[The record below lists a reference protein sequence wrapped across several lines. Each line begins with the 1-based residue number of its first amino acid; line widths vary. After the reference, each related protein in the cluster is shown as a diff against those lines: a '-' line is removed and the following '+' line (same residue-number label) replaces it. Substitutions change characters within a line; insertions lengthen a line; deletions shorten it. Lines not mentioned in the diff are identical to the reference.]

1 MIEIISD
8 TLDTIIGRFGLVALV
23 DIVLVTISLYWLL
36 LIISGTTA
44 MTVLRGA
51 GLFIV
56 LVFLVS
62 RIFELTVLNWL
73 LSKSVGGLVLG
84 LVIIFQ
90 AEIRRVFE
98 RIGRT
103 GLHSVLRVSDRK
115 SVIESII
122 RTSFNL
128 SKSRV
133 GALIVLE
140 RETGLADITDTG
152 IYIQSRI
159 TPELLGSIFTDN
171 SPLHDGAVIIHGESI
186 VAAGCTLP
194 LTSSSIS
201 TGLGMRHR
209 AAIGLTENTDAVV
222 IVVSEE
228 TGRVS
233 LVSNGKVFPASDET
247 AILRQLF
254 YFFDLKI
261 NNEPEVEESLG
272 VNNED

>member
-73 LSKSVGGLVLG
+73 KKKTVGGLVLG
-84 LVIIFQ
+84 IVIIYQ
-90 AEIRRVFE
+90 AQIRSVIV